1 MVVALSGGP
10 CEHVALS
17 SPTTLVGAAFDSAFN
32 LRARFYFWARRGQG
46 DPRPRGRWIEGPGCP
61 PGPSEH
67 RFPSSKWE
75 RVPWAPRSGG
85 VRLTPRLAVRVAC
98 RPPSNLGPQVGS
110 PGRACD
116 RGLAVARASSLWPGS
131 RPAHASQPRGPRSGM
146 QGSNLSRRQAA
157 PSGACTHLEWD
168 SATLGVSAP
177 APSPR
182 THVWN
187 AGRRGCCPS
196 LNIQEPG
203 PAFSFFMPLG

>member
-1 MVVALSGGP
+1 MVVSLSGGP

-17 SPTTLVGAAFDSAFN
+17 SPTTLVGATFDSAFN
-32 LRARFYFWARRGQG
+32 LRARFYFWARHGQG
-46 DPRPRGRWIEGPGCP
+46 DPRPRGRSTEGPGCP

-67 RFPSSKWE
+67 RFPSSTWE

-85 VRLTPRLAVRVAC
+85 VQLTPRLAVRVAFL
-98 RPPSNLGPQVGS
+98 PPSNLGPHVGS

-157 PSGACTHLEWD
+157 PSGACTLW
-168 SATLGVSAP
+168 SGIQPPWASVPPP
-177 APSPR
+177 APPEPMCGMQGGGGAVPR
-182 THVWN
+182 YIFKSQVQHFPFLC
-187 AGRRGCCPS
+187 R
-196 LNIQEPG
+196 
-203 PAFSFFMPLG
+203 

>member
-1 MVVALSGGP
+1 MNTWPSVHPRHLWALHSI
-10 CEHVALS
+10 
-17 SPTTLVGAAFDSAFN
+17 SAFN

-46 DPRPRGRWIEGPGCP
+46 DPRPRGRSIEGPGCL
-61 PGPSEH
+61 PGPLRASLPKQHVGEGALG
-67 RFPSSKWE
+67 S
-75 RVPWAPRSGG
+75 AGGG
-85 VRLTPRLAVRVAC
+85 VRLTPRFAVRVAC

-187 AGRRGCCPS
+187 AGRRGVLS
-196 LNIQEPG
+196 LVKYSRARSSIFLFY
-203 PAFSFFMPLG
+203 AFRVAVYF